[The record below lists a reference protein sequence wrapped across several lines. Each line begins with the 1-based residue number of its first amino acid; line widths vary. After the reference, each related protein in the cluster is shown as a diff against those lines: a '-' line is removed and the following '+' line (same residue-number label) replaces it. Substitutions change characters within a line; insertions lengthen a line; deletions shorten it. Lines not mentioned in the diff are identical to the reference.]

1 MSDVCN
7 LLPLELNNKSSS
19 AIDLN
24 GGKISL
30 IQLIGKQCARQVKY
44 DQ

>member
-7 LLPLELNNKSSS
+7 LLPLELNNKPSS

-30 IQLIGKQCARQVKY
+30 IGEQCTRQVKY